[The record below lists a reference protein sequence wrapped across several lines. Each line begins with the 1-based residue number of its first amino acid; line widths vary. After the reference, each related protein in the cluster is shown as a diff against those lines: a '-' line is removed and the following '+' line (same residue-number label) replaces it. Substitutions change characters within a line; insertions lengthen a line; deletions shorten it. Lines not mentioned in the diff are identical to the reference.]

1 MRACAVIAAHVIR
14 AVTIHVAPLGAHA
27 SNRALADKALMVGEA
42 VRVVYMARPLGE
54 AVMVHA
60 RAVAD
65 HVRPLVCI
73 DVRPVSHAPRIAAE
87 AARNLFGEAEFSCSQ
102 SLETMPKRPM
112 PKRPMQSGQRT
123 DVVAVGQLD
132 EVVLGAVAQQVRP
145 AVAVDV
151 VQLHNAVHAPCRV
164 DDHLCTWHAAV
175 RHQAIRMVAHLL
187 VADHV
192 CLAVRIDIGPR
203 DRYPEIRRLRAP
215 RLEDEVHPREVP
227 RALGYPQRVEAHRRV
242 AELINQSVAVHV
254 RILHDGADLE
264 APVLRHEDRRAEH
277 HRSGIRDIDPEPMRA
292 G

>member
-1 MRACAVIAAHVIR
+1 
-14 AVTIHVAPLGAHA
+14 
-27 SNRALADKALMVGEA
+27 MVGEA

-102 SLETMPKRPM
+102 SLETMPKRPMPKRPMPKRPMPKRPM